1 MININIIYFYNNLFF
16 FRTFLLINTLTATE
30 LHFQATDLHEKILKR
45 KVLACDNVEPFCAK
59 GILSIV

>member
-1 MININIIYFYNNLFF
+1 M
-16 FRTFLLINTLTATE
+16 LINTLTATE

-45 KVLACDNVEPFCAK
+45 KVLACDDVEPFCAE